1 MREIAPRSQ
10 RRTTVAPTYF
20 FDVSDILSYVRT
32 ESSISGI
39 QRVSLALI
47 KRIAEQAGPENIM
60 ISFWTV
66 DNRYVALPASH
77 LTDMPDF
84 DTDRLSHLFFGTKAR
99 RMEQTA
105 PTLGRYRLRPLKYWV
120 YSLVRHFKAAIGDEA
135 HFLKKGSSISEW
147 KSYHA
152 NQRDRKTTPPPP
164 QPKGQLLQ
172 DLAQPGDQVVILG
185 AVFGLNK
192 LAKELERFKNDKQID
207 VVIFIHDLIPILAQK
222 YMHGGFSH
230 KFDNWL
236 KNSTNYC
243 TSYVANSCH
252 TRKDLQGYLEEH
264 GVPRSVKVVPLAQQ
278 FHRPAKVDESA
289 LSDQVRHILGH
300 PFVLVVGTLEDR
312 KNLLRLA
319 TAWQQ
324 LCADKDIATPK
335 LIFAGKQNWQSAD
348 FTDFVRQT
356 KSLDGM
362 IDIVDRPSDIEL
374 AALYNGCLFTAM
386 VSLYEGW
393 GLPIGESLS
402 MGKTAVVAR
411 STSMPEVGGDLVEYC
426 DPLDVE
432 SIATACKTLIV
443 DTTHRKA
450 LEGRIAQTR
459 LRTWDD
465 VAEEFMQALR

>member
-1 MREIAPRSQ
+1 M
-10 RRTTVAPTYF
+10 APTYF

-60 ISFWTV
+60 ISFWTP
-66 DNRYVALPASH
+66 DNHYIALPASH
-77 LTDMPDF
+77 LTDMSDF
-84 DTDRLSHLFFGTKAR
+84 DTDRLSHMFFGSKAR
-99 RMEQTA
+99 LMEQTA

-135 HFLKKGSSISEW
+135 HFSKKGSSIAEW

-152 NQRDRKTTPPPP
+152 GRRNHTVTPLPP
-164 QPKGQLLQ
+164 QPKGQLVD
-172 DLAQPGDQVVILG
+172 DLARPGDQVVVLG
-185 AVFGLNK
+185 AVFGLSK
-192 LAKELERFKNDKQID
+192 LAKELERLKNDKQVD
-207 VVIFIHDLIPILAQK
+207 VTIFVHDLIPILAQE

-230 KFDNWL
+230 KFDSWL
-236 KNSTNYC
+236 KSSTNYC
-243 TSYVANSCH
+243 TNYVANSCH
-252 TRKDLQGYLEEH
+252 TRGDLQSYLEEQ
-264 GVPRSVKVVPLAQQ
+264 GTPRPVKVVPLAQQ
-278 FHRPAKVDESA
+278 FHRPEKAEGGA
-289 LSDQVRHILGH
+289 LSDQARQILDH

-319 TAWQQ
+319 IAWQH
-324 LCADKDIATPK
+324 LCADETITTPR
-335 LIFAGKQNWQSAD
+335 LIFAGKQNWQSPD
-348 FTDFVRQT
+348 FTDFIRRT

-362 IDIVDRPSDIEL
+362 IEIVNRPSDIEL

-402 MGKTAVVAR
+402 MGKTAVVAK

-426 DPLDVE
+426 DPLNVE

-443 DTTHRKA
+443 DATRRKA
-450 LEGRIAQTR
+450 LEEHIAR
-459 LRTWDD
+459 AKLRTWDD

>member
-39 QRVSLALI
+39 QRVSLELI
-47 KRIAEQAGPENIM
+47 KRISAQPGAANVM
-60 ISFWTV
+60 ISFWTL
-66 DNRYVALPASH
+66 DDRYVALPASYI
-77 LTDMPDF
+77 TDMPEF
-84 DTDRLSHLFFGTKAR
+84 DTDRLSHMFFGTRAR

-105 PTLGRYRLRPLKYWV
+105 PTLARYRLRPLKYWV
-120 YSLVRHFKAAIGDEA
+120 YSIVRHFKAAIGDEA
-135 HFLKKGSSISEW
+135 HFVNKGCSIAEW

-152 NQRDRKTTPPPP
+152 REHEVTPFPP
-164 QPKGQLLQ
+164 QPKGQLVG
-172 DLAQPGDQVVILG
+172 DLVKPGDRVVVLG
-185 AVFGLNK
+185 AVFGLSK
-192 LAKELERFKNDKQID
+192 LAKELERLKNDKQID
-207 VVIFIHDLIPILAQK
+207 VTIFVHDLIPILAK
-222 YMHGGFSH
+222 EHLNGGFSH

-236 KNSTNYC
+236 RNSTNYC
-243 TSYVANSCH
+243 SSYLANSCH
-252 TRKDLQGYLEEH
+252 TSRDLLSYLEKE
-264 GVPRSVKVVPLAQQ
+264 GAPRPVKVVPLAQQ
-278 FHRPAKVDESA
+278 FHRPDAAEEGAFSE
-289 LSDQVRHILGH
+289 QVRQILDH

-319 TAWQQ
+319 LAWQY
-324 LCADKDIATPK
+324 LCVDENIATPK
-335 LIFAGKQNWQSAD
+335 LIFAGKQNWQSPD
-348 FTDFVRQT
+348 FPDFMRQT
-356 KSLDGM
+356 KSLNGM
-362 IDIVDRPSDIEL
+362 VEIVNRPSDVEL
-374 AALYNGCLFTAM
+374 AALYSNCLFTAM

-443 DTTHRKA
+443 DTAHRKA

-465 VAEEFMQALR
+465 VAEEFIQALR